1 MLAGFFSSSC
11 ARSKFSC
18 SFRDAE
24 GQCNN
29 IPHVQ
34 WAVLGGSLPGNFSLL
49 EDDGPIKSGGQ
60 NCDKSYNNPK
70 MNAREVDD
78 NLLDVTVS
86 NDLCLSGRLLILS
99 RALRRLQ
106 LVTSL

>member
-1 MLAGFFSSSC
+1 
-11 ARSKFSC
+11 
-18 SFRDAE
+18 
-24 GQCNN
+24 
-29 IPHVQ
+29 
-34 WAVLGGSLPGNFSLL
+34 
-49 EDDGPIKSGGQ
+49 
-60 NCDKSYNNPK
+60 

-99 RALRRLQ
+99 RALGGLQ